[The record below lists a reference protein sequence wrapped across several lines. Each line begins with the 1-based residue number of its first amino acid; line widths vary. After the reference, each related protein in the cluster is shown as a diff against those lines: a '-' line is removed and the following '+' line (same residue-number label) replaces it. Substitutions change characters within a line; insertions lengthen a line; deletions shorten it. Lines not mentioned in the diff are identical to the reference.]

1 MGGRKVGTLSKGN
14 AQKGIGMEKAIY
26 RVAVGRPVAGTTAGK
41 IEAREYRYGDG
52 FLGYSCLGFNTVV
65 NTMGGDAA

>member
-1 MGGRKVGTLSKGN
+1 
-14 AQKGIGMEKAIY
+14 MEKAIY